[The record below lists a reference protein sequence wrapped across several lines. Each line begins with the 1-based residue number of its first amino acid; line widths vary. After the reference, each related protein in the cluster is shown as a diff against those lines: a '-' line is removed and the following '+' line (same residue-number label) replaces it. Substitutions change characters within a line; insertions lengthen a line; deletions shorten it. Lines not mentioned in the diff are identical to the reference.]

1 VYRGCGDGA
10 DDASALRQL
19 VTRAPAVGELLWT
32 RPERA
37 AKPAGRP
44 SQASPDPEARPM
56 RNLLAL
62 VAFLV
67 VTFLGA
73 GWYLGWYKLTP
84 VSSAPGQRS
93 YTIDINAKKI
103 SDDVQKGV
111 QKGGQKLNDFLESEP
126 EKAAT
131 GLPAAGKAL
140 DAPSKLK
147 EAWPPFRFGT
157 SEESEPKRVTLPGR
171 WD

>member
-1 VYRGCGDGA
+1 
-10 DDASALRQL
+10 
-19 VTRAPAVGELLWT
+19 
-32 RPERA
+32 
-37 AKPAGRP
+37 
-44 SQASPDPEARPM
+44 M

-67 VTFLGA
+67 VAFLGA

-84 VSSAPGQRS
+84 VNSTPGHRS

-111 QKGGQKLNDFLESEP
+111 QKGSAKLNDFLESEP

-131 GLPAAGKAL
+131 PFPAAGKVL
-140 DAPSKLK
+140 DAPAKAK
-147 EAWPPFRFGT
+147 AAWPPFRIGA
-157 SEESEPKRVTLPGR
+157 SEESEPKLKLPGR
-171 WD
+171 WE